1 LKHTT
6 LSEIELEDVL
16 DSNVSVLTTGG
27 PFDFSVLA
35 ESLVPL
41 VHVDSLTI
49 LEDLSR
55 LCTWVSDSHDH
66 FSSGFLG
73 AERILLF
80 LRR

>member
-6 LSEIELEDVL
+6 SCEIELEDVL
-16 DSNVSVLTTGG
+16 DSDISILTAEA

-66 FSSGFLG
+66 FSSWLLG